1 LTAPRP
7 ANYTGVV
14 DLPENWGATAAET
27 AAPYPCDELVEGPTE
42 SWFRAVDVDAD
53 QAAVYRWLCQ
63 LRVAPYSYDLIDNF
77 GRQSPRTLT
86 PGLTELELGQPV
98 MRIFTLTGFVRDLEL
113 TVQLTDRLGRLMF
126 GDLAVTYR
134 ALPGRL
140 VAKLVVSARPLSF
153 VRRKLLAWGDLVMMR
168 RQLTTLAELAAA

>member
-1 LTAPRP
+1 
-7 ANYTGVV
+7 
-14 DLPENWGATAAET
+14 
-27 AAPYPCDELVEGPTE
+27 
-42 SWFRAVDVDAD
+42 
-53 QAAVYRWLCQ
+53 
-63 LRVAPYSYDLIDNF
+63 
-77 GRQSPRTLT
+77 
-86 PGLTELELGQPV
+86 

-113 TVQLTDRLGRLMF
+113 TVRLTDRLGRLMF

-140 VAKLVVSARPLSF
+140 VAKLVVSARPLSV